1 MDSTICFEMSVFV
14 VEAIRG
20 RGASFMILTGTVS
33 EIWTDKC
40 TYFCSIDSGISFLVL
55 AHILTPSIVL
65 ARSVL
70 SRLVGILV
78 LTPYCFFFYFPLTVL
93 WVFHQIRVIFH

>member
-1 MDSTICFEMSVFV
+1 MCEFHDSNWNGFADMW
-14 VEAIRG
+14 
-20 RGASFMILTGTVS
+20 
-33 EIWTDKC
+33 WTDKC

-65 ARSVL
+65 ARSFL

-78 LTPYCFFFYFPLTVL
+78 LTPILLLLLLPFNSYMGIPSDPGDFPLVSA
-93 WVFHQIRVIFH
+93 F